1 MWSPPTSNSI
11 LVRGYTI
18 GWGRGIPDEYT
29 KVVDN
34 KQRYFVIDN
43 LSKYRTTTFSITNL
57 KYKEKFKKHIKF
69 EQCQFATC
77 VTGQTQ
83 HLWVIVRDAPDNPA
97 LLYSVSGWIFGLFCF
112 RYSAEY
118 SVGKYVAWSF
128 IIRDSIIV
136 SNGKAKLQAI
146 SLEKKNSV
154 REFKAVLWI
163 QIHYWPNLDLDPDPG
178 LCYQF

>member
-43 LSKYRTTTFSITNL
+43 LSKYRITTFSITNL

-77 VTGQTQ
+77 VTG
-83 HLWVIVRDAPDNPA
+83 
-97 LLYSVSGWIFGLFCF
+97 
-112 RYSAEY
+112 
-118 SVGKYVAWSF
+118 
-128 IIRDSIIV
+128 
-136 SNGKAKLQAI
+136 
-146 SLEKKNSV
+146 
-154 REFKAVLWI
+154 
-163 QIHYWPNLDLDPDPG
+163 
-178 LCYQF
+178 